1 VLKGK
6 LSVSTSAAK
15 VLVYLEGPPEGIDIL
30 ASYFSIIPLTA
41 ERVQFSLSP
50 ALLFPTLLV
59 ND

>member
-6 LSVSTSAAK
+6 LSVSTSPAK

-41 ERVQFSLSP
+41 EHVTFPLSA

-59 ND
+59 NN